1 MTIRE
6 GLQKKMLSTWTD
18 GVLNSEE
25 DMVVFPEDTNSLYGE
40 QGKYVNRREGPED
53 IGKDA

>member
-1 MTIRE
+1 MIRE